1 MLFDKPVIR
10 VTVKCLVLL
19 SAGFSGFFVQGNL
32 ALAISLLLLS
42 VAFQA
47 VDYLISHRITTLVLE
62 RITGIL
68 EGAYNSCGFPADADV
83 RATVFV
89 ESPNKKDML
98 RQLGRYYPTNR
109 YSSFRRGI
117 SSSKGIIGFCFRSG
131 KRYLE
136 VVRHEDSFKERL
148 VASWGFTKQEADIV
162 KVRRSYLA
170 IPIFDAQGKTLGV
183 AYFDSMKENAFTP
196 EIIDTLTRA
205 CVPLSKWVG

>member
-1 MLFDKPVIR
+1 MR

-19 SAGFSGFFVQGNL
+19 SAGFSGIFAQSHLGLSIGLFV
-32 ALAISLLLLS
+32 LS

-89 ESPNKKDML
+89 ESPNKKDTL
-98 RQLGRYYPTNR
+98 RQVGRYYPTNK
-109 YSSFRRGI
+109 YSSFRRGL

-131 KRYLE
+131 RRYLE
-136 VVRHEDSFKERL
+136 VVGHEASFKTRL
-148 VASWGFTKQEADIV
+148 VESWGFTKQEADMV

-170 IPIFDAQGKTLGV
+170 IPIFDAHGRAVGV

-205 CVPLSKWVG
+205 CVPLSKWVA

>member
-1 MLFDKPVIR
+1 VILDKPIAR
-10 VTVKCLVLL
+10 VVVKCLVLL
-19 SAGFSGFFVQGNL
+19 SAGFSGIISRSNL
-32 ALAISLLLLS
+32 PLSISLFVLS

-62 RITGIL
+62 RIAGVL

-83 RATVFV
+83 RATIFV
-89 ESPNKKDML
+89 ASQSRADTL
-98 RQLGRYYPTNR
+98 RQVGKYYPTNR

-131 KRYLE
+131 RRYLE
-136 VVRHEDSFKERL
+136 VVEHQASFKSHL
-148 VASWGFTKQEADIV
+148 VENWGFTKQEADVV

-170 IPIFDAQGKTLGV
+170 IPIFDALGRTLGV
-183 AYFDSMKENAFTP
+183 AYFDSMKKNAFTP
-196 EIIDTLTRA
+196 DVIDTLTRA